1 MSHKGR
7 LRREGKMKVGV
18 KTDKGITLT
27 EEKGFTIEESDGKVL
42 AFDVADHP
50 DLGTALLFGNQIF
63 ALKFWDDED
72 LEKGLRIF
80 SQAIEKE
87 MERRKII

>member
-1 MSHKGR
+1 MAQKMAQK
-7 LRREGKMKVGV
+7 GKMKVGL
-18 KTDKGITLT
+18 KTEKGITVT
-27 EEKGFTIEESDGKVL
+27 DEKGFTVEEIDGKVL

-50 DLGTALLFGNQIF
+50 ELGTALLFGNQIF

-80 SQAIEKE
+80 TQAIQTE
-87 MERRKII
+87 MERRKKT